1 MDNSVSSIELL
12 ARLFN
17 HSLRKRGFTRTIHK
31 AMNPSECSGIIHL
44 DVGVVGLVVAG
55 ELTLE
60 FYEASQSL
68 GIGEEFTL
76 PANNYFQVTAGDDGA
91 HLLLAKKRTPLAR
104 TTESLE
110 SDAVMS

>member
-12 ARLFN
+12 ARHFN

-31 AMNPSECSGIIHL
+31 GMNPSECRGIIHL
-44 DVGVVGLVVAG
+44 DVGVLGLVVAG

-60 FYEASQSL
+60 FYETSQSL

-76 PANNYFQVTAGDDGA
+76 GKNNRIT
-91 HLLLAKKRTPLAR
+91 
-104 TTESLE
+104 
-110 SDAVMS
+110 

>member
-31 AMNPSECSGIIHL
+31 GMNPSECSGIVHQ
-44 DVGVVGLVVAG
+44 DVGVVGLVVTG
-55 ELTLE
+55 EMTLE
-60 FYEASQSL
+60 FYEASQSYC
-68 GIGEEFTL
+68 IGEEFTL
-76 PANNYFQVTAGDDGA
+76 PANTYFQVTAGDDGA
-91 HLLLAKKRTPLAR
+91 HLLLAKKRTYLAS

-110 SDAVMS
+110 PV

>member
-1 MDNSVSSIELL
+1 MDNSVISIEML

-17 HSLRKRGFTRTIHK
+17 HSLRNRGFTRTIHK

-55 ELTLE
+55 ELMLE
-60 FYEASQSL
+60 FYETSL
-68 GIGEEFTL
+68 SFGIGEEFTL
-76 PANNYFQVTAGDDGA
+76 PANTFFQVTAGDDGA
-91 HLLLAKKRTPLAR
+91 HLLLAKKKTHLAS

-110 SDAVMS
+110 PV

>member
-12 ARLFN
+12 SRLFN
-17 HSLRKRGFTRTIHK
+17 LSLRKRGFTRTIHK

-55 ELTLE
+55 ELMLE
-60 FYEASQSL
+60 FYEASQSF

-76 PANNYFQVTAGDDGA
+76 PANTYFQVKAGDDGT
-91 HLLLAKKRTPLAR
+91 HLLLAKKRTHLAR

-110 SDAVMS
+110 SV

>member
-1 MDNSVSSIELL
+1 
-12 ARLFN
+12 
-17 HSLRKRGFTRTIHK
+17 
-31 AMNPSECSGIIHL
+31 MNPCECSGIILL

-55 ELTLE
+55 ELMLE

-76 PANNYFQVTAGDDGA
+76 PANTYFQVTAGNGGA
-91 HLLLAKKRTPLAR
+91 HLLLAKKRTYLAS

-110 SDAVMS
+110 PV

>member
-31 AMNPSECSGIIHL
+31 AMNPSECSGIIHV

-91 HLLLAKKRTPLAR
+91 HLLLAKKRTHLAR

-110 SDAVMS
+110 SV

>member
-31 AMNPSECSGIIHL
+31 GMNPSECSGIVHQ
-44 DVGVVGLVVAG
+44 DVGVVGLVVTG
-55 ELTLE
+55 EMTLE

-68 GIGEEFTL
+68 GTGEEFTL
-76 PANNYFQVTAGDDGA
+76 PANTYFQVTAGDDGA
-91 HLLLAKKRTPLAR
+91 HLLLAKKRTHLAR

-110 SDAVMS
+110 PV

>member
-12 ARLFN
+12 SRLFN
-17 HSLRKRGFTRTIHK
+17 LSLRKRGFTRTIHK

-68 GIGEEFTL
+68 GTGEEFTL
-76 PANNYFQVTAGDDGA
+76 PANTYFQATSGHTGVRLLFARQRS
-91 HLLLAKKRTPLAR
+91 HLSSVN
-104 TTESLE
+104 ESINT
-110 SDAVMS
+110 V

>member
-17 HSLRKRGFTRTIHK
+17 HSLNKRGFTRTIHK

-68 GIGEEFTL
+68 GTGEEFTL
-76 PANNYFQVTAGDDGA
+76 PANTYFQVTAGDDGA